1 MLGRSFAFI
10 MSWNGSSVPLE
21 GTLAF
26 VGEAAH
32 IPNPVAI
39 KVATMA
45 VANIVLLRI

>member
-1 MLGRSFAFI
+1 
-10 MSWNGSSVPLE
+10 MSWNGSTPVPAE

-45 VANIVLLRI
+45 IAKIVPLRI